1 MAGAVVD
8 LREQRCSAS
17 AAAFARGHTMDPR
30 IASLVP
36 GFEVPFFQAGLAG
49 YSDHAMRLT
58 ARRLGAPYCVTES
71 MLDHTL
77 LTSRRKRRAEH
88 PDRVAG
94 TDRPIAGQIVGHDAG
109 EMAAAAGIIVEMGFD
124 VVDVNLACPSK
135 LAKRRP
141 RGGNLLADP
150 ETAIEILSAVRR
162 AVPTRTPCT
171 VKLRR
176 AWDDTPEMA
185 LAFDRIFDAAYELG
199 FAWATVH
206 SRTVEQR
213 YIGRGRWNA
222 LADLV
227 RRYPD
232 RLIFGSG
239 DVDTAEDIFSMM
251 ELCGVQAVA
260 VARGAIA
267 NPWIFRQAR
276 ELLAGCEKT
285 GPSLAEQ
292 GGVLQEQFDQRAILL
307 GERKASILMRKQS
320 IHIAE
325 SHPAGGDVRAAFVD
339 AKTAT
344 EWRAVIDRW
353 YPRG

>member
-1 MAGAVVD
+1 VLTGEAD
-8 LREQRCSAS
+8 LRDQRCARR
-17 AAAFARGHTMDPR
+17 AAAFARTHPIDTR
-30 IASLVP
+30 ITAVVP
-36 GFEVPFFQAGLAG
+36 HFDVPFFQAGLAG

-71 MLDHTL
+71 MLDHSL

-94 TDRPIAGQIVGHDAG
+94 EDRPLAGQIVGHDAG
-109 EMAAAAGIIVEMGFD
+109 EMAAAAALVAEMGFD
-124 VVDVNLACPSK
+124 VVDVNFACPSK

-141 RGGNLLADP
+141 RGGNLLASP
-150 ETAIEILSAVRR
+150 AIAIEILAAVRR
-162 AVPTRTPCT
+162 AVPARIPCT

-176 AWDDTPEMA
+176 AWDDTPAMA
-185 LAFDRIFDAAYELG
+185 LAFERIFDAAYEVG

-213 YIGRGRWNA
+213 YVGRGSWSA

-227 RRYPD
+227 HRYPD

-239 DVDTAEDIFSMM
+239 DVDTAEDIFSMLD
-251 ELCGVQAVA
+251 LCGVQAVA

-276 ELLAGCEKT
+276 ELLAGHVKT

-325 SHPAGGDVRAAFVD
+325 SHPEGADVRAAFIA
-339 AKTAT
+339 AKSAT
-344 EWRAVIDRW
+344 EWRAVLDRW
-353 YPRG
+353 YPRS